1 MVQVSNAPEVLLGVH
16 VTTNCCGGGV
26 KIEDIS
32 ACMVQESSNKVAES
46 TDVSFLAFS

>member
-26 KIEDIS
+26 KIEIGRYLS
-32 ACMVQESSNKVAES
+32 LHGARVIQ
-46 TDVSFLAFS
+46 